1 MATQTRALP
10 GTAVVA
16 RRSEGVWRDAW
27 KRLRRNKLAV
37 VGLGGVLLL
46 AFGGI
51 FGPLL
56 APWPYRV
63 QDLPAVVANDNQ
75 PLAPFVSMSHPLGTD
90 QLGRD
95 LMSRLLDGAQVSL
108 TVALVVQLVVLF
120 IGVPVG
126 ALAGWFGG
134 RVDTALM
141 RITDIFYAFP
151 DLLFIILMSVAF
163 RETAFGRALNGVL
176 LVFVAIGLTSWV
188 TVARLVRGQLLSLKE
203 TEFVEAARAIG
214 VSDRK
219 IVTRHLLPNAIGPVI
234 VAVTLGIPTAILAE
248 ATLAYLGIGVQPP
261 RASWGTLI
269 FDGVNQIRTYPW
281 LVLMPGILIAVS
293 LMSFTFLGDG
303 LRDALDPKLKGK
315 Q

>member
-10 GTAVVA
+10 GTATTA

-27 KRLRRNKLAV
+27 KRLRKNRLAI
-37 VGLGGVLLL
+37 VGGIGVLLL
-46 AFGGI
+46 IFAGV

-63 QDLPAVVANDNQ
+63 QDLAAVIANGNQ
-75 PLAPFVSMSHPLGTD
+75 PLAPFQDMAHPLGTD

-95 LMSRLLDGAQVSL
+95 LLSRLLDGAQVSL
-108 TVALVVQLVVLF
+108 TVALVVQVVVIG

-126 ALAGWFGG
+126 AIAGWVGG
-134 RVDTALM
+134 RADTILM

-214 VSDRK
+214 VSDRN
-219 IVTRHLLPNAIGPVI
+219 IVTKHLLPNAIGPVI
-234 VAVTLGIPTAILAE
+234 VAITLGIPTAILAE

-269 FDGVNQIRTYPW
+269 NDGVNQIRIYPW
-281 LVLMPGILIAVS
+281 LVLMPGALIALS

>member
-10 GTAVVA
+10 GTATVG

-27 KRLRRNKLAV
+27 KRLRRNRLAV
-37 VGLGGVLLL
+37 VGGFGVLLL
-46 AFGGI
+46 AFAGI
-51 FGPLL
+51 FGPIL
-56 APWPYRV
+56 APHPYQV
-63 QDLPAVVANDNQ
+63 QDIDAVVANGNQ
-75 PLAPFVSMSHPLGTD
+75 PLPPFVSMAHPLGTD

-95 LMSRLLDGAQVSL
+95 LLSRLLDGAQVSL

-120 IGVPVG
+120 IGVPIG
-126 ALAGWFGG
+126 AIAGWVGG
-134 RVDTALM
+134 RLDTYLM
-141 RITDIFYAFP
+141 RVTDIFYAFP

-214 VSDRK
+214 VSDK
-219 IVTRHLLPNAIGPVI
+219 NIVTRHLLPNAIGPVI

-269 FDGVNQIRTYPW
+269 NDGVNQIRIYPW
-281 LVLMPGILIAVS
+281 LVLFPGTLIALS